1 MEYYKKIDKS
11 FFRYG
16 VITIPGDK
24 VEGFLHG
31 KSLKKGDRLKID
43 LRWKGKKESYPCW
56 LYRSKRT
63 SGKHD
68 YYQIKWTNNLELNR
82 RFKIEFIQ
90 TYMAI
95 QSLKYADKPD
105 GKFKKTDLLG
115 GTQEVLIFRPVS
127 IGEIELETFI
137 KIETP
142 YDGIFKR
149 LVTENVFGWLSKT
162 EKDYLITKSS
172 KWYNIDELSDHN
184 DTKYVVYYLIDDD
197 EKKKEI
203 YIGSAKRLG
212 DRVKPKRP
220 EIKGWTKFKYD
231 VIHPDYHHLLRR
243 IEFQAIRAFAS
254 FFENYGGDTD
264 CLSVSEYRLVNINWP
279 KRK

>member
-16 VITIPGDK
+16 VITIPRDK
-24 VEGFLHG
+24 EEGFLHG
-31 KSLKKGDRLKID
+31 ESLKKGEGREISLC
-43 LRWKGKKESYPCW
+43 WKGEKELYRCW
-56 LYRSKRT
+56 LYHSKRT

-68 YYQIKWTNNLELNR
+68 YYQIKWTNNLKLSR
-82 RFKIEFIQ
+82 RFKMEFIQ

-95 QSLKYADKPD
+95 QSLKYADKYH

-127 IGEIELETFI
+127 AQKIELEPYI
-137 KIETP
+137 KITTP

-172 KWYNIDELSDHN
+172 KWHNIDELNNHDE
-184 DTKYVVYYLIDDD
+184 TEYVVYYLID
-197 EKKKEI
+197 ENKKKI

-212 DRVKPKRP
+212 NRVKPGRH
-220 EIKGWTKFKYD
+220 EIPGWTKFKYEK
-231 VIHPDYHHLLRR
+231 VHPDYHHLLKR
-243 IEFQAIRAFAS
+243 IEFQSIRAFAS

-264 CLSVSEYRLVNINWP
+264 YISVSEYKLVNKNWP

>member
-1 MEYYKKIDKS
+1 
-11 FFRYG
+11 
-16 VITIPGDK
+16 
-24 VEGFLHG
+24 VEGFLHR
-31 KSLKKGDRLKID
+31 KTLKKGKSRETF
-43 LRWKGKKESYPCW
+43 LRWKKGQKRYRCL
-56 LYRSKRT
+56 LYHSKRT
-63 SGKHD
+63 TGKYD
-68 YYQIKWTNNLELNR
+68 FYQIKWTNNLELNR
-82 RFKIEFIQ
+82 KFKTVFVQ

-95 QSLKYADKPD
+95 QSLNYKAKPH
-105 GKFKKTDLLG
+105 GKFIKTDLLG

-127 IGEIELETFI
+127 INEIELEPFI

-172 KWYNIDELSDHN
+172 KWYNADELSNHVE
-184 DTKYVVYYLIDDD
+184 TEYVVYYLID

-212 DRVKPKRP
+212 NRVKKGRP
-220 EIKGWTKFKYD
+220 EIKGWTKFKYEK
-231 VIHPDYHHLLRR
+231 VHPDYHHLLRR
-243 IEFQAIRAFAS
+243 IEFQSIRAFAS
-254 FFENYGGDTD
+254 FFENNGGDPD
-264 CLSVSEYRLVNINWP
+264 YFSVSDYKLVNKNWP